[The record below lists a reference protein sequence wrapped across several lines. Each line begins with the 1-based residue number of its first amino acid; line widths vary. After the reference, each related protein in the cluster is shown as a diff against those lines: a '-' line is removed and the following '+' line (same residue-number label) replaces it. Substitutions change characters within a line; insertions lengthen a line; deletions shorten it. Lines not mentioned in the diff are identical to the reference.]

1 MARNKASKTRQVVWA
16 KSLAL
21 TAGLLSVGSGCT
33 HWREYVNNGYKVG
46 PQYSRPPAP
55 VADDWIDKEDHRV
68 SRNLSE
74 HRDWW
79 KVFNDPHLDRL
90 ICLAADQNLTLRE
103 AGYRVLASRAE
114 LGVAIGRFFPQE
126 QSVNLGFTQTA
137 LSTAVANRQF
147 IAQAYYPL
155 FNQGA
160 SLAWELDFWGKYR
173 RSIEAASDNLDA
185 KIEKFDGVM
194 VTLLGDVAD
203 SYILMRFFERQAELS
218 RTVADFQ
225 KTSLVLAQARFRA
238 GTASELDVDQAQS
251 DLSKTLSDIPLFE
264 RFSRLE
270 SNRLCQLLG
279 MSPQDLQKEMGPGK
293 IPTAPAEVAVGM
305 PAELLARR
313 PDVREA
319 ERNAAAACAKIGVA
333 VTELYPHISIVGN
346 LGWSALQYSN
356 LWSQPAFFGT
366 VGPTFHWNVL
376 QYGRLMNHIRFQDAE
391 FQAAVANYQNT
402 VVKAGM
408 EVENG
413 LVMFLKGQ
421 ERAKELRNA
430 VEAATR
436 AANIAQV
443 QYKAGTTDF
452 NRVSLLQEKLLSRQL
467 DLATAEQ
474 EIARGLVH
482 TFRALGGGWQIRLD
496 GCEPGDGNPGGVSP
510 REPLPGEILPVP
522 RPDLPKPDLSRP
534 TTSAAPESEPTRL
547 GANSPEAKP

>member
-1 MARNKASKTRQVVWA
+1 MARIKVFETRQGVWA

-21 TAGLLSVGSGCT
+21 TAGLLAVGSGCT

-55 VADDWIDKEDHRV
+55 VAEDWIDKSDNRV

-90 ICLAADQNLTLRE
+90 VCLAADQNLTLRE

-114 LGVAIGRFFPQE
+114 LGVAVGRFFPQE

-160 SLAWELDFWGKYR
+160 NLAWELDFWGKYR
-173 RSIEAASDNLDA
+173 RSIEAASDDLDA

-218 RTVADFQ
+218 KTVADFQ
-225 KTSLVLAQARFRA
+225 KTSLILAQARFRA

-251 DLSKTLSDIPLFE
+251 DLSKTLSDIPMFE

-270 SNRLCQLLG
+270 ANRLCQLLG
-279 MSPQDLQKEMGPGK
+279 ISPQDLQKEMGPGG
-293 IPTAPAEVAVGM
+293 IPTAPVEVAVGM

-319 ERNAAAACAKIGVA
+319 ERKAAAACAKIGVA
-333 VTELYPHISIVGN
+333 VSELYPHISLVGN
-346 LGWSALQYSN
+346 LGWGALQYSN
-356 LWSQPAFFGT
+356 LWTQPAFYGT

-376 QYGRLMNHIRFQDAE
+376 QYGRLINHIRFQDAE

-402 VVKAGM
+402 VVTAGM

-421 ERAKELRNA
+421 ERAKELRTA

-467 DLATAEQ
+467 DLANAEQ

-496 GCEPGDGNPGGVSP
+496 GCDPGDGNPAGVSP
-510 REPLPGEILPVP
+510 RETLPGELLPVP

-534 TTSAAPESEPTRL
+534 A
-547 GANSPEAKP
+547 SPPVSGPPGRENYIPGAKP